1 MTLTTIFMMPENS
14 IIAEKL
20 KTIFTNTGNRTDGW
34 VEYCSR
40 GLQLRR
46 QRIEVALVRL
56 AATVLAAGPKEKM
69 GLMAQD
75 SSLEKQAKKQL
86 KKIKNRKSGIRN
98 RKRTI
103 LPLAFRK
110 P

>member
-1 MTLTTIFMMPENS
+1 M
-14 IIAEKL
+14 
-20 KTIFTNTGNRTDGW
+20 
-34 VEYCSR
+34 
-40 GLQLRR
+40 
-46 QRIEVALVRL
+46 
-56 AATVLAAGPKEKM
+56 LAAGPKEKM

-98 RKRTI
+98 RNSTI

-110 P
+110 AQHTFAVVEPVDA